1 VTRIPREVARRIDR
15 LAARAHRFHRWA
27 HHPLCGAY
35 ADEIVRVGKLRVC
48 RGCAYAAIGGAA
60 GGSIA
65 LVAPAGMMIAAVV
78 GAGALAILA
87 ASIAWRRVRG
97 VRPTKIVTRFAPA
110 AALAFAITRGVL
122 VGGVA
127 IAIAACASAAALAL
141 LAAYKRRGND
151 RAPCATCPERAM
163 SPCSGFRPIVMRE
176 RAFQRVSL
184 RLLREA
190 GL

>member
-1 VTRIPREVARRIDR
+1 MTRVPRETARRIDR
-15 LAARAHRFHRWA
+15 LASRAHRFHRWA

-35 ADEIVRVGKLRVC
+35 ADEVVRVGKLRVC
-48 RGCAYAAIGGAA
+48 RGCAYAAIGGAV

-65 LVAPAGMMIAAVV
+65 LVVAAGMMIAGACALV
-78 GAGALAILA
+78 GVGILA

-97 VRPTKIVTRFAPA
+97 VRPSKLVTRLLPA
-110 AALAFAITRGVL
+110 GALGFAITRGVL
-122 VGGVA
+122 ISIGV
-127 IAIAACASAAALAL
+127 AALAAIAV
-141 LAAYKRRGND
+141 LALFVVYKRRGND
-151 RAPCATCPERAM
+151 RAPCATCPERAL
-163 SPCSGFRPIVMRE
+163 PLCSGFRPIVMRE